1 MNKKAIWLIVIL
13 MSAAVI
19 GVFLLQV
26 SLIVDAKRENE
37 RQFELQVSEV
47 MNEVAEALKEKE
59 RQDEISS
66 SLSGFQTRYVQRNS
80 STLLNYGVDLLRL
93 RDNERAL
100 FDQLLVQP
108 ELRALYNNSNYYN
121 RDLEQRIDPEFLDMV
136 MKKSFSNRNI
146 NPARDARYEYHY
158 GIYSAE
164 KQAFV
169 VEDGHY
175 LIEDQRPSGNPN
187 ETTEKN
193 LYNTDLKVTLFPKEE
208 IVSGEIRL
216 FFPNRSTIIW
226 SSLIQSIIGLFI
238 CTGIILFSFFYTL
251 KIVFRQKKVSEM
263 KTDFINNMTHEF
275 KTPIATI
282 SLASDSMV
290 SPKISGDPEKVRRF
304 AKIIKQENKRM
315 NAQVEKV
322 LQMALLDKEDFGL
335 KISQMNLH
343 EIIERAVENIG
354 LQVDKRDGTAI
365 ADLQATSPL
374 IEGDVTHISNVINNL
389 LDNAN
394 KYSPENPEI
403 SVHTRN
409 VDNGVEVIVK
419 DNGLGMTKEA
429 KKHIFDKFYRVH
441 TGNLHDVK
449 GFGLGLSYVK
459 AIMTAHKGQIDVKS
473 ELGKGSSFI
482 LTFPVQI
489 NS

>member
-1 MNKKAIWLIVIL
+1 

-136 MKKSFSNRNI
+136 MKKSFANRNI
-146 NPARDARYEYHY
+146 NPSKDARYEYHY

-226 SSLIQSIIGLFI
+226 SSLLQSILGLFV

-335 KISQMNLH
+335 KISPINLH
-343 EIIERAVENIG
+343 EVIERAVENIG
-354 LQVDKRDGTAI
+354 LQVEKRDGTAK
-365 ADLQATSPL
+365 ADLQATSPI
-374 IEGDVTHISNVINNL
+374 IEGDSTHISNVINNL

-409 VDNGVEVIVK
+409 VANGVEVIVK

-441 TGNLHDVK
+441 TGNLHDIK

-473 ELGKGSSFI
+473 DLGKGSSFI

>member
-1 MNKKAIWLIVIL
+1 MNKKTIWLIVIL

-37 RQFELQVSEV
+37 RQFELQVAEV

-80 STLLNYGVDLLRL
+80 STLLNYGVDLLRI
-93 RDNERAL
+93 RDDKRAL
-100 FDQLLVQP
+100 FDELLINP

-136 MKKSFSNRNI
+136 IKKSFTNRNI
-146 NPARDARYEYHY
+146 NPAKDARYEYHY

-169 VEDGHY
+169 IEDGHY

-226 SSLIQSIIGLFI
+226 SSLLQSILGLFV

-335 KISQMNLH
+335 KVSPINLH
-343 EIIERAVENIG
+343 EVIERAVENIG
-354 LQVDKRDGTAI
+354 LQVEKRDGTAK
-365 ADLQATSPL
+365 ADLQATSPI
-374 IEGDVTHISNVINNL
+374 IEGDATHISNVINNL

-409 VDNGVEVIVK
+409 VPNGVEVIVK

-441 TGNLHDVK
+441 TGNLHDIK

-473 ELGKGSSFI
+473 DLGKGSSFI
-482 LTFPVQI
+482 LTFPLQI